1 MNFYRSKII
10 LALSAALLLGG
21 CTFST
26 HIDKNRY
33 WQMQDNIATLP
44 TVSIEGGDGY
54 VRYPEI
60 FRQKQLFQDV
70 VAKEEAT
77 IGVDV
82 RTYSSG
88 APDLV
93 TAFSWLIVSGC
104 SAYLIPYRGDN
115 VRHAEFNL
123 YVDGQLSK
131 TYKYDDIKSTWIW
144 FFAFP
149 LMKPENDEYFVE
161 ELIADQFVNSFII
174 DLLKDR
180 EMLEKIQLS
189 QSHGQAAVRAPEA
202 LQEKLQ
208 R

>member
-1 MNFYRSKII
+1 MNFHRSNLI
-10 LALSAALLLGG
+10 LVLSAAILLSG

-33 WQMQDNIATLP
+33 WQMQDNIAPLP
-44 TVSIEGGDGY
+44 KVSVEGGDGY

-70 VAKEEAT
+70 VGKEDAT
-77 IGVDV
+77 ISVDV

-88 APDLV
+88 APNLV

-104 SAYLIPYRGDN
+104 SGYLIPYRGDN
-115 VRHAEFNL
+115 VRHADFNL
-123 YVDGQLSK
+123 YVDGELSK

-180 EMLEKIQLS
+180 EMLEKIQPP
-189 QSHGQAAVRAPEA
+189 QAKKDAAATAPEA
-202 LQEKLQ
+202 L
-208 R
+208 

>member
-1 MNFYRSKII
+1 MNFYRSRII
-10 LALSAALLLGG
+10 LTLSAAILLSG

-33 WQMQDNIATLP
+33 WQMQENITPLP
-44 TVSIEGGDGY
+44 RVSVEGSDGY

-70 VAKEEAT
+70 VPKQDAT
-77 IGVDV
+77 ISVDV
-82 RTYSSG
+82 RSYSSG
-88 APDLV
+88 APNLV
-93 TAFSWLIVSGC
+93 SAFSWLIVSGC
-104 SAYLIPYRGDN
+104 SGYLIPYRGDN
-115 VRHAEFNL
+115 VRHADFNL
-123 YVDGQLSK
+123 YVDGQLTK
-131 TYKYDDIKSTWIW
+131 TYKYEDIKSTWIW

-180 EMLEKIQLS
+180 EMLEKIKLS
-189 QSHGQAAVRAPEA
+189 QANTEAAARAQAP
-202 LQEKLQ
+202 L
-208 R
+208 

>member
-1 MNFYRSKII
+1 MNFYRSNTI
-10 LALSAALLLGG
+10 LAVTAAILLSG

-33 WQMQDNIATLP
+33 WQMQDDIAPLP
-44 TVSIEGGDGY
+44 KVSIEGGDGY
-54 VRYPEI
+54 VGYPEI

-70 VAKEEAT
+70 VRKEDAT

-88 APDLV
+88 APNLAA
-93 TAFSWLIVSGC
+93 AFSWLIVSGC

-115 VRHAEFNL
+115 VRHADFNL
-123 YVDGQLSK
+123 YVDGELAR
-131 TYKYDDIKSTWIW
+131 TYKYEDIKSTWIW
-144 FFAFP
+144 FFALP

-174 DLLKDR
+174 DLLKDQD
-180 EMLEKIQLS
+180 MLEKIRRS
-189 QSHGQAAVRAPEA
+189 QAMQQTTA
-202 LQEKLQ
+202 LAQEPL
-208 R
+208 